1 MKKILAF
8 LLAALM
14 VMSFAACSQSQEN
27 PTEAPTDA
35 PTDAPTE
42 APTDAPV
49 AEKEISFF
57 MISINDANG
66 PVQSL
71 MAYPNEDGTAYLDIL
86 SDVIKR
92 GNVDG
97 AALAAISQA
106 FDASGLS
113 ELESSPDDAYSV
125 DGASINVIYTDDTS
139 VNINLYGEL
148 PEAFNTG
155 FAAVLAIFNE
165 AAAELPEYVA
175 QPIEN
180 GEIAES
186 DRAALNGILENLEL
200 YAPAD
205 SFGITSVA
213 KEDEYF
219 ASSLH
224 LASDEGVAS
233 GLQFAPMMTSNAYA
247 LLIVTLEEGADAQAV
262 AANFENGIDWLKW
275 VCVQPEGAFIAVKD
289 NQVLMVL
296 GGGEFY
302 DATVAA
308 TQTAGWTE
316 YKTLSNPNM

>member
-27 PTEAPTDA
+27 PTEAPTEA

-49 AEKEISFF
+49 AGKEISFF

-66 PVQSL
+66 AVSYL
-71 MAYPNEDGTAYLDIL
+71 MAYPNEDGTAYLDIF
-86 SDVIKR
+86 SDVVKR

-113 ELESSPDDAYSV
+113 ELESSPDDAYSA
-125 DGASINVIYTDDTS
+125 DNASISITYTDDTS

-155 FAAVLAIFNE
+155 YAAMLNSFNE

-175 QPIEN
+175 KPMEN

-186 DRAALNGILENLEL
+186 DRVALDGILENLEL
-200 YAPAD
+200 FGPAD
-205 SFGITSVA
+205 SFGITGFA
-213 KEDEYF
+213 KDEYF
-219 ASSLH
+219 AASMH

-247 LLIVTLEEGADAQAV
+247 LMIVTLEEGADAQAV
-262 AANFENGIDWLKW
+262 AGNFENGIDWLRW
-275 VCVQPEGAFIAVKD
+275 VCVQPESAFIAVKD

-296 GGGEFY
+296 GGGEFH

-308 TQTAGWTE
+308 TEAAGWTE
-316 YKTLSNPNM
+316 FKTLANPNM